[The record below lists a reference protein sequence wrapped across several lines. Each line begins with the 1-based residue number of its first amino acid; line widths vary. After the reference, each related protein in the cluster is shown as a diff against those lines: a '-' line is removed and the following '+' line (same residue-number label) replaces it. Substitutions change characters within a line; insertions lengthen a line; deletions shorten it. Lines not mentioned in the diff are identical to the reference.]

1 MNLGGEPPIV
11 IETTRR
17 VVHVEFTFDDRL
29 PAVECLEFRK
39 FRRVFSD
46 EVRHCK

>member
-17 VVHVEFTFDDRL
+17 VVHVEFAFDDGFA
-29 PAVECLEFRK
+29 AVQGFKLCK
-39 FRRVFSD
+39 HRRILAND
-46 EVRHCK
+46 IRHRE